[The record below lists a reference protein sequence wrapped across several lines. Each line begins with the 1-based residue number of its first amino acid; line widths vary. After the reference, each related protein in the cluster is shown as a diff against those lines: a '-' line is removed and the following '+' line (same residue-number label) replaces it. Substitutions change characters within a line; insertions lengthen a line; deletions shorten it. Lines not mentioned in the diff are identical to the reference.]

1 MKLTESKL
9 RSLVRE
15 ELSNV
20 LEMHGKPHK
29 QHMSDDKHIPTV
41 KDMTIGAGLAGMA
54 LSPYAIAQ
62 YLQTDPDKMKQVID
76 LLNKA
81 GFAIQ
86 SLNPFEEEE

>member
-15 ELSNV
+15 ELKTV
-20 LEMHGKPHK
+20 LEMHGRPHM
-29 QHMSDDKHIPTV
+29 HDDKHIPSG
-41 KDMTIGAGLAGMA
+41 KDIAIGAGLAGMA